1 MVLLLLQ
8 GDSGCSKKEEK
19 PWYELSDEESD
30 ILLPDRLTTKV
41 IPRHSSS
48 EDETEV
54 C

>member
-1 MVLLLLQ
+1 MLQ
-8 GDSGCSKKEEK
+8 SDGASNKKEEK